1 MTLIEQIEKQL
12 HALPTE
18 KQTEVLDFILFLQQ
32 RAALS
37 PQAKRRTLKKHPA
50 FGAWQARHIDALA
63 YQQDIRAE
71 WESE

>member
-12 HALPTE
+12 HGLSTE

-32 RAALS
+32 RAVMS
-37 PQAKRRTLKKHPA
+37 PKAKRLSLKKHPA
-50 FGAWQARHIDALA
+50 FGAWQERHIDALA

-71 WESE
+71 WGSE

>member
-12 HALPTE
+12 HDLPTE

-32 RAALS
+32 RAMLS
-37 PQAKRRTLKKHPA
+37 PQTRRRTLKKHPA
-50 FGAWQARHIDALA
+50 FGIWQERHIDALA

-71 WESE
+71 WGAE